1 MGHTMD
7 RMKKEY
13 AFTKASARFLSLAIT
28 VALACG
34 GCAHNSPPAPMYY
47 SVGTFDALD
56 AIGYQTLRRGDFKA
70 TAPPSEGKGIP
81 VAASAAL
88 VAVVTVAPG
97 SGFSVVPLKTEGD
110 STRFE
115 ATAHNL
121 HFRATMDRNKS
132 WWRSELDSISTAE
145 VLEHEQIHFA
155 IFELAA
161 RDLNVRI
168 PEIATR
174 IRSTGRTS
182 GRSAPYGER
191 TFGSGARSVE
201 SEDRRTSERVRP
213 GHVERHEPNASEG
226 MAGPHPG
233 GACGPAESVN
243 ADSPMMAS

>member
-1 MGHTMD
+1 
-7 RMKKEY
+7 MKN
-13 AFTKASARFLSLAIT
+13 RDVLAI
-28 VALACG
+28 AMAFACC
-34 GCAHNSPPAPMYY
+34 GCAHNSPPTPTYY
-47 SVGTFDALD
+47 SAATFDALD
-56 AIGYQTLRRGDFKA
+56 AIGYQALRRGDFKA

-121 HFRATMDRNKS
+121 HFHAIMDRNKS

-182 GRSAPYGER
+182 DDA
-191 TFGSGARSVE
+191 
-201 SEDRRTSERVRP
+201 RRTANARLEAELEASNRKIAGRQSEFDQDTS
-213 GHVERHEPNASEG
+213 NG
-226 MAGPHPG
+226 MNRTRQKEWRDRIQ
-233 GACGPAESVN
+233 AEL
-243 ADSPMMAS
+243 AAPPSP